1 MAGKQWQEG
10 RIERKSVIMHESG
23 PISCHG
29 AGETEAGR
37 AGEKEDALAPDKR
50 SATQP
55 AKGTKER
62 LRGGKDQG
70 CLG

>member
-10 RIERKSVIMHESG
+10 RVERKSVIMHESE

-37 AGEKEDALAPDKR
+37 AGEKERMFLLQ
-50 SATQP
+50 T
-55 AKGTKER
+55 
-62 LRGGKDQG
+62 RGQQLSQQRGPRNDSGEGKTRDV
-70 CLG
+70 

>member
-10 RIERKSVIMHESG
+10 RVERKSVIMPESA

-55 AKGTKER
+55 AKGIKER